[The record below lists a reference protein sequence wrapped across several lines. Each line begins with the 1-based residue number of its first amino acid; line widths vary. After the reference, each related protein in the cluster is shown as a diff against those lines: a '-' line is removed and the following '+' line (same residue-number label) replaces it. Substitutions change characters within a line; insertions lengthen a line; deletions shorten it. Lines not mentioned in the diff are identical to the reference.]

1 MGKLS
6 VYLPPYAPDYS
17 GACSILYPF
26 NSLLIIHDAQG
37 CTSNYT
43 GFDEPRWYGS
53 KKPLYCSGLR
63 KIDVA
68 LGNEERTISR
78 IVTAAEELK
87 PEFIAIVGSPVPM
100 VIGTDF
106 EGLAAEIEERTK
118 ITTLGLGTTGI
129 NLYTEGMGRAS
140 KMLLDRF
147 LPEGGH
153 TRKRTVNL
161 LGATPLDFSEEE
173 IEDLKAYLS
182 EGGYSV
188 NYVLSLGY
196 IDKPLAVMADAAVN
210 LVLSQGGVEIAE
222 WFERYFEIP
231 WMAGLPIGEKAK
243 KDFLPMLKKVEDEH
257 IYGHYWGADSIQN
270 EDEDGLLIV
279 NDEII
284 GASLAYSFFHD
295 EKREKIRLAC
305 PFTKKE
311 RADVLYPDSEKL
323 LIREIN
329 KSYLEIYGDPLILDL
344 IQTGAK
350 KIPYGHF
357 AVSSHFRQNYSYNRL
372 KCPIKY

>member
-6 VYLPPYAPDYS
+6 IYLPPYAPDYS
-17 GACSILYPF
+17 GACSLLYPF

-68 LGNEERTISR
+68 MGNEERTISR
-78 IVTAAEELK
+78 IEKAAEELR
-87 PEFIAIVGSPVPM
+87 PEFIAVVGSPVPM

-106 EGLAAEIEERTK
+106 DGLASEIEERTG
-118 ITTLGLGTTGI
+118 ITTLGLGTTGLK
-129 NLYTEGMGRAS
+129 LYAEGMGRAG
-140 KMLLDRF
+140 KLLLDRF
-147 LPEGGH
+147 LPGEAEK
-153 TRKRTVNL
+153 RKRSVNL
-161 LGATPLDFSEEE
+161 LGATPLDYSEDEMEE
-173 IEDLKAYLS
+173 LKSFLR

-188 NYVLSLGY
+188 NYSLSLGFM
-196 IDKPLAVMADAAVN
+196 DRPLASMAEAGVN
-210 LVLSQGGVEIAE
+210 LVLSQGGVEIAR
-222 WFERYFEIP
+222 WFERYFNMP
-231 WMAGLPIGEKAK
+231 WMAGLPFGNKAK
-243 KDFLPMLKKVEDEH
+243 ENFIPMLKRVEDERM
-257 IYGHYWGADSIQN
+257 YGHYWGAETLQN
-270 EDEDGLLIV
+270 EEEDGLLIV

-305 PFTKKE
+305 PFSKKE
-311 RADVLYPDSEKL
+311 RADVLYTDSEKL

-329 KSYLEIYGDPLILDL
+329 KSYREVYGDPLILDL
-344 IQTGAK
+344 IKTEAA

-357 AVSSHFRQNYSYNRL
+357 AVSSHFRQNFSYNRF
-372 KCPIKY
+372 KCPIKF